1 MSPPDDIKFYA
12 QKINTDRASPIP
24 TTMITKGTNYPCFL
38 LYFQTITQENEDKM
52 KDKTVIITGSNKG
65 IGKEAAKQIAKL
77 GAKVYMACRS
87 LDSANEAREG
97 IVKETGNPNVFV
109 RHLDLA
115 SVDSIINFA
124 EQFKKE
130 ESKLDVLINNA
141 GLWTKTKKLT
151 KLNVEQTFAVN
162 VLGHHLL
169 TKLLLDELRNVAPS
183 RIINTA
189 SHYAGG
195 LDIDDINFD
204 KRKYNETLAYKQ
216 TKQANRML
224 TREWARRLE
233 KENISVYSF
242 TPGFV
247 PSTELFREQNAFG
260 KFMLKVFSLIE
271 GRTIEEG
278 ADTLVWLA
286 SAEKIDGSNG
296 GFFNQRKE
304 QMCQFNNPEKEK
316 RLWDKCEEYLSV
328 VEKVAVN

>member
-1 MSPPDDIKFYA
+1 V
-12 QKINTDRASPIP
+12 
-24 TTMITKGTNYPCFL
+24 
-38 LYFQTITQENEDKM
+38 
-52 KDKTVIITGSNKG
+52 KDKIVIITGANKG

-87 LDSANEAREG
+87 IDSANEAREE
-97 IVKETGNPNVFV
+97 IVNETKNRNVFV

-124 EQFKKE
+124 QQFKKE
-130 ESKLDVLINNA
+130 ELKLNVLINNA

-151 KLNVEQTFAVN
+151 DINVEQTFAVN
-162 VLGHHLL
+162 VIGHQLL
-169 TKLLLDELRNVAPS
+169 TQLLLDELKNAAPS

-189 SHYAGG
+189 SHFAGG

-204 KRKYNETLAYKQ
+204 KRNYNETLAYKQ

-233 KENISVYSF
+233 KDNVFVYSL
-242 TPGFV
+242 TPGFI
-247 PSTELFREQNAFG
+247 PDTDLFREQNVVG
-260 KFMLKVFSLIE
+260 KFLIKVFALIE

-278 ADTLVWLA
+278 ADTIVWLS
-286 SAEKIDGSNG
+286 SAEKVTGSNG

-304 QMCQFNNPEKEK
+304 EKCKFNNPEEEK
-316 RLWDKCEEYLSV
+316 RLWNKCEEYLDKTKINNSV
-328 VEKVAVN
+328 LQSV

>member
-1 MSPPDDIKFYA
+1 M
-12 QKINTDRASPIP
+12 
-24 TTMITKGTNYPCFL
+24 TKGTNYLCFL

-87 LDSANEAREG
+87 LASANEAREE
-97 IVKETGNPNVFV
+97 IVNETGNPNVFV
-109 RHLDLA
+109 RYLDIA
-115 SVDSIINFA
+115 SVDSINNFA

-151 KLNVEQTFAVN
+151 ELNVEQTFAVN

-169 TKLLLDELRNVAPS
+169 TKLLLDELRNAAPS

-247 PSTELFREQNAFG
+247 PTTELFREQNAVG

-304 QMCQFNNPEKEK
+304 QKCQFNNPEEEK

>member
-1 MSPPDDIKFYA
+1 
-12 QKINTDRASPIP
+12 
-24 TTMITKGTNYPCFL
+24 
-38 LYFQTITQENEDKM
+38 M
-52 KDKTVIITGSNKG
+52 KDKVVIITGANKG
-65 IGKEAAKQIAKL
+65 IGKEATREIAKL

-87 LDSANEAREG
+87 LDSANQVREE
-97 IVKETGNPNVFV
+97 IVNETKNQNVFV

-151 KLNVEQTFAVN
+151 DINVEQTFAVN
-162 VLGHHLL
+162 VLGHQLL
-169 TKLLLDELRNVAPS
+169 TQLLVDELRSASPS

-204 KRKYNETLAYKQ
+204 KRNYNETLAYKQ

-233 KENISVYSF
+233 KDNISVYSL
-242 TPGFV
+242 TPGFI
-247 PSTELFREQNAFG
+247 PDTELFREQNIVG
-260 KFMLKVFSLIE
+260 KFLLKAFALIE
-271 GRTIEEG
+271 GRTIKEG
-278 ADTLVWLA
+278 ADTIVWLA
-286 SAEKIDGSNG
+286 SADKIKGSNG
-296 GFFNQRKE
+296 GFYNQRKE
-304 QMCQFNNPEKEK
+304 EKCKFSNPVEEKK
-316 RLWDKCEEYLSV
+316 LWDVCEEFLSSS
-328 VEKVAVN
+328 KIVNKESELA